1 MTFQRKMT
9 PPTDAQAP
17 FEHSAP
23 DAQVMPSRFAQLRVS
38 ASEHLQM
45 VQAAVT
51 ETGGHWPSD
60 PSGQSDIGRK
70 LAEFLRIVAPE
81 TIRFLETLAKEEND
95 AIYMTALPKAPIVA
109 RSLAVAFAHVLGVPF
124 NYAPQN
130 GGKLVMELV
139 PEPTAGA
146 HTNATT
152 GDFGAHT
159 DDAAMPYAVR
169 TRFISLYGLKN
180 PPNTLTGYA
189 PTYTALTALH
199 RDETLSFVEPVLH
212 EERFEVRFPTSFG
225 LPKDVWSGPMA
236 ILRDLDNGGLETR
249 FPSYAVR
256 PVDTADYEAWAAIA
270 VLHAALTANTVHVP
284 VDPGAYLAFNNARG
298 AHCRGAVGDGDRFI
312 LRTYALPDLQA
323 LQAKTQVEGPIF
335 PLAPFVEGLKG

>member
-9 PPTDAQAP
+9 PPTGAQAP

-23 DAQVMPSRFAQLRVS
+23 NAQEIPSRFAQLRIS
-38 ASEHLQM
+38 AVEHFQM
-45 VQAAVT
+45 VQAAMTVT
-51 ETGGHWPSD
+51 CGHWPSD
-60 PSGQSDIGRK
+60 PADQSDIGLK
-70 LAEFLRIVAPE
+70 LAERLRIVAPE
-81 TIRFLETLAKEEND
+81 TIELVETLAQEKND

-109 RSLAVAFAHVLGVPF
+109 RSLAVAFAHVLGIPF

-139 PEPTAGA
+139 PDPTAGA

-169 TRFISLYGLKN
+169 TRFISLYGLTN
-180 PPNTLTGYA
+180 PPKTLTGYA
-189 PTYTALTALH
+189 PTQTALIALRKH
-199 RDETLSFVEPVLH
+199 DTLSFVEPLLH

-236 ILRDLDNGGLETR
+236 ILRDLDNGRLETR

-256 PVDTADYEAWAAIA
+256 PVEAADYEAWAASA
-270 VLHAALTANTVHVP
+270 VLHAALMAHTVHVP
-284 VDPGAYLAFNNARG
+284 VDPGTYLAFNNARG
-298 AHCRGAVGDGDRFI
+298 AHCRGTVGDGDRFI

-335 PLAPFVEGLKG
+335 PLAPFVEDIKG